1 MKINVFN
8 INKDISFSTSSEPIQ
23 PLQPLQPLQ
32 PVNNSNFTNTIKIRP
47 PLT

>member
-23 PLQPLQPLQ
+23 PLQPSQ
-32 PVNNSNFTNTIKIRP
+32 PVNYSNFINPIKIRP

>member
-8 INKDISFSTSSEPIQ
+8 INKDISFSSSSEYIQ
-23 PLQPLQPLQ
+23 PLQPI
-32 PVNNSNFTNTIKIRP
+32 NHSNFTNTIKIRP

>member
-1 MKINVFN
+1 MKINVFD

-23 PLQPLQPLQ
+23 PLQPLQP
-32 PVNNSNFTNTIKIRP
+32 VNHSNFTNTIKIRT

>member
-23 PLQPLQPLQ
+23 PLQPLQP
-32 PVNNSNFTNTIKIRP
+32 VNHSNFTNIIKIRT

>member
-8 INKDISFSTSSEPIQ
+8 INKDISFSTSNELI
-23 PLQPLQPLQ
+23 QPLQPLQ

-47 PLT
+47 PIT

>member
-23 PLQPLQPLQ
+23 PLQPLQP
-32 PVNNSNFTNTIKIRP
+32 VNNSNFTNTIKIRP